1 MAANDGQLKL
11 KFLMYKRFFN
21 AITGNGINIFDGG
34 GEFKVTRA
42 VPDKHYKFFWLNI
55 MVFQSVI
62 CFFCFIYVA
71 IIKMIHS
78 TDAYFWKTTSISE

>member
-34 GEFKVTRA
+34 GGV
-42 VPDKHYKFFWLNI
+42 
-55 MVFQSVI
+55 QG
-62 CFFCFIYVA
+62 
-71 IIKMIHS
+71 
-78 TDAYFWKTTSISE
+78 DAGSA